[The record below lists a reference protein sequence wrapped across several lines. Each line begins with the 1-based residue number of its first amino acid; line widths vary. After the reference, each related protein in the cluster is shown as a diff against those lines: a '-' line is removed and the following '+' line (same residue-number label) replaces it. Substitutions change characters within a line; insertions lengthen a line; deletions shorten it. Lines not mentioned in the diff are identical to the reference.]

1 MTIKQLKERGL
12 KVLFL
17 KEDGGLKRNK
27 WNLIAH
33 FKYLNKEN
41 SNFVYENGVDMK
53 IYYYTENQC
62 FVNIDC
68 MKRMNGINK
77 YFTIQEII
85 DYDNFFNHIFDV
97 DEYMQ

>member
-1 MTIKQLKERGL
+1 MTIKKLKEKGL

-17 KEDGGLKRNK
+17 KEDKKECKK
-27 WNLIAH
+27 WDLIAH

-41 SNFVYENGVDMK
+41 NNFIYENGIDMK
-53 IYYYTENQC
+53 IYYYTEKQC
-62 FVNIDC
+62 FINIDC
-68 MKRMNGINK
+68 MKRMNKINK

-97 DEYMQ
+97 DEYME